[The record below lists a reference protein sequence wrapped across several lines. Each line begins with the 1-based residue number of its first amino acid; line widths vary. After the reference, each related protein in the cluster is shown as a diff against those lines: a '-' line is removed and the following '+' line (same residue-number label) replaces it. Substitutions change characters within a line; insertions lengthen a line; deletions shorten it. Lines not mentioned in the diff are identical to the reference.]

1 MFIKDLSVA
10 KDLTHAERAV
20 RGGAGNV
27 AIIGGQSPV
36 NSNSVGGVV
45 LGSSF
50 GSQTNALEGP
60 VVEQNYAPVSTSL
73 DLISLTQTTNALNS
87 LVFQK

>member
-27 AIIGGQSPV
+27 AIIGGQSAI
-36 NSNSVGGVV
+36 NSNSVGGIVA
-45 LGSSF
+45 GSVF
-50 GSQTNALEGP
+50 GPQTNSLEGA

-73 DLISLTQTTNALNS
+73 DVTSLTKNVNALGS